1 MKVRNIEDRLALLGA
16 VIVLVGVTIAA
27 GDALAADDA
36 DVTVT
41 AVAIHRAGTETLAD
55 AEKANHDAAAQAA
68 ASLAVKNWVD
78 LDIRLDDRTSRKV
91 AGRRKAR

>member
-16 VIVLVGVTIAA
+16 LIVLVGVTLAA
-27 GDALAADDA
+27 GEALGADEA
-36 DVTVT
+36 DVTAT
-41 AVAIHRAGTETLAD
+41 AVAVHRAGKETLAD
-55 AEKANHDAAAQAA
+55 AEKANHEAAAQAA

-78 LDIRLDDRTSRKV
+78 LDIRLDDRTSPKV